1 MNSLNL
7 STLLVMGAA
16 VAMTGCGKGFAASS
30 NPTGTGSNSSASTGG
45 GGAIDSS
52 AAFKALAV
60 DGTVSGGS
68 DSTTQV
74 IEIDKVNMQLVAR
87 IPIPLGS
94 LSGIGVA
101 PVMIKEIPGATIGL
115 ETTPSGGS
123 ALALRVPLSVLM
135 KGVTLLPAGKL
146 PNGDPLPAVPD
157 GELPS
162 VAVSLGNLIKTKL
175 TIYLAPSVVAIF
187 VDTGSQFSIP
197 IGFTLPIKNSART
210 RTWGYLSS
218 VPAKTGFDG
227 GVFMSLAVPDDI
239 ARIIDDVM

>member
-1 MNSLNL
+1 MNSKKI
-7 STLLVMGAA
+7 STLIVFSAA
-16 VAMTGCGKGFAASS
+16 VAMTGCGKGFSASS
-30 NPTGTGSNSSASTGG
+30 NLTGSGSNSSTSTGG
-45 GGAIDSS
+45 GGSIGSA
-52 AAFKALAV
+52 AAFKALTV

-68 DSTTQV
+68 DSSTQV

-94 LSGIGVA
+94 LSGIGIT
-101 PVMIKEIPGATIGL
+101 PVSIREIPGATIGL

-123 ALALRVPLSVLM
+123 ALALRVPLSVFL
-135 KGVTLLPAGKL
+135 KGVALLPGGRL

-157 GELPS
+157 GELPM

-175 TIYLAPSVVAIF
+175 TIYLAPSVVGIF

-197 IGFTLPIKNSART
+197 IGFTLPIKNSAHT

-218 VPAKTGFDG
+218 VPANTGFDG
-227 GVFMSLAVPDDI
+227 GVFMSLAVPSDI
-239 ARIIDDVM
+239 ARIIDDAM